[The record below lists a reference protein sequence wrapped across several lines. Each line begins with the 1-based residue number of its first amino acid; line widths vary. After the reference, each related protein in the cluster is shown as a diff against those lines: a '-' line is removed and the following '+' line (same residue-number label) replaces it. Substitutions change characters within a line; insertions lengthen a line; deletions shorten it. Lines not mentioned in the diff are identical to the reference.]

1 MSEIRLHNPEL
12 KVEAVEDGTIQVLD
26 SRIDSLIEMGI
37 LDCETVPST
46 KLSRIVLAIIGQ
58 LGMTWDGEAEY
69 WDPMSRGLG
78 GGIFMSN
85 NWERVE

>member
-1 MSEIRLHNPEL
+1 MSDIRLHNPEL
-12 KVEAVEDGTIQVLD
+12 KVEAIEDGAIQVLD
-26 SRIDSLIEMGI
+26 SGIDSLIEMGI

-46 KLSRIVLAIIGQ
+46 KLSRIISAIIGQ
-58 LGMTWDGEAEY
+58 LGMTWDGEAGY